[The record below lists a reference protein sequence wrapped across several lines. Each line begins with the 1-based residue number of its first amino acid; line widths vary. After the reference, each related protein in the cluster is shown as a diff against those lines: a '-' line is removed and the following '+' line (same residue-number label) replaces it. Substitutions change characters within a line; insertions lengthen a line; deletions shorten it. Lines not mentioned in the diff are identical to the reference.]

1 MNATLRN
8 LLVASTIAVGMI
20 LTPYAEAQVSR
31 PAPTRSS
38 ATSRNDRNN
47 NNKTNNRPSR
57 PVNTGNNSRPGNN
70 GNSRP
75 GNGSNNSRP
84 GNNGNHNGNSKPG
97 NNGNYNPGKPG
108 NNGNHNGNYNPGKP
122 GNNGNH
128 NGNHKPGKPGNNGI
142 HNGHNSGVSHWPG
155 YRPPSG
161 PAPVVRPGTHRPN
174 WSTPVPPPHRNYR
187 PVCRPIPR
195 PVPPHGYHPCHTAP
209 VIHTI
214 LGITFG
220 TLYNVSLDYLYN
232 KGYEIDG
239 YADNTVYLRNVP
251 EMGYTWPDAT
261 IYYDSYGRLASSQ
274 FIYSTSF
281 SALGRYDRL
290 YHTLSMTYGSPVSA
304 SWNGAHRETI
314 WYGGDARGYVSL
326 EYDYSG
332 GRYYTILSY
341 GI

>member
-38 ATSRNDRNN
+38 NTSRNDRNN

-108 NNGNHNGNYNPGKP
+108 NNGNHNGNHKPGKP

-142 HNGHNSGVSHWPG
+142 HNGHNGGVSHWPG

-220 TLYNVSLDYLYN
+220 TLYNASLDYLYS

>member
-108 NNGNHNGNYNPGKP
+108 NNGNHNGNHKPGNN

-220 TLYNVSLDYLYN
+220 TLYNASLDYLYS

>member
-38 ATSRNDRNN
+38 NTSRNDRNN

-97 NNGNYNPGKPG
+97 NNGNYKPGKPG
-108 NNGNHNGNYNPGKP
+108 NNGNHNGNHKPSKP

-142 HNGHNSGVSHWPG
+142 HNGHNGGVSHWPG

-161 PAPVVRPGTHRPN
+161 PAPVVRPCTHRPN

-187 PVCRPIPR
+187 PIGRPIPR

-220 TLYNVSLDYLYN
+220 TLYNASLDYLYS

-239 YADNTVYLRNVP
+239 YADNTVYLSNVP

>member
-1 MNATLRN
+1 MDYVSN
-8 LLVASTIAVGMI
+8 LYIAYYTHYSKNFPVY
-20 LTPYAEAQVSR
+20 L
-31 PAPTRSS
+31 
-38 ATSRNDRNN
+38 NNKN
-47 NNKTNNRPSR
+47 NNKTNNRP
-57 PVNTGNNSRPGNN
+57 
-70 GNSRP
+70 
-75 GNGSNNSRP
+75 SRP

-97 NNGNYNPGKPG
+97 NN
-108 NNGNHNGNYNPGKP
+108 
-122 GNNGNH
+122 
-128 NGNHKPGKPGNNGI
+128 KPGKPGNNGI

-187 PVCRPIPR
+187 PIGRPIPR

>member
-97 NNGNYNPGKPG
+97 NNGNYKPGKPG
-108 NNGNHNGNYNPGKP
+108 NNGNHNGNYKPGKP

-142 HNGHNSGVSHWPG
+142 HNGHNGGVSHWPG

-195 PVPPHGYHPCHTAP
+195 PVTPHGYHPCHTAP

>member
-97 NNGNYNPGKPG
+97 NNGNYKPGKPG
-108 NNGNHNGNYNPGKP
+108 NNGNHNGNYKPGKP

-142 HNGHNSGVSHWPG
+142 HNGHNGGVSHWPG

-187 PVCRPIPR
+187 PIGRPIPR

-220 TLYNVSLDYLYN
+220 TLYNASLDYLYN

>member
-108 NNGNHNGNYNPGKP
+108 NNGNHNGNYKPGKP

-142 HNGHNSGVSHWPG
+142 HNGHNGGVSHWPG

>member
-38 ATSRNDRNN
+38 NTSRNDRNN

-97 NNGNYNPGKPG
+97 NNGNYKPGKPG
-108 NNGNHNGNYNPGKP
+108 NNGNHNGNYKP

-128 NGNHKPGKPGNNGI
+128 NGNHNG
-142 HNGHNSGVSHWPG
+142 GVSHWPG

>member
-38 ATSRNDRNN
+38 NTSRNDRNN

-57 PVNTGNNSRPGNN
+57 PVNTGN
-70 GNSRP
+70 
-75 GNGSNNSRP
+75 
-84 GNNGNHNGNSKPG
+84 HNGNS
-97 NNGNYNPGKPG
+97 
-108 NNGNHNGNYNPGKP
+108 KP

-128 NGNHKPGKPGNNGI
+128 NGNHKPGNNGN
-142 HNGHNSGVSHWPG
+142 HNGNHNGGVSHWPG

-187 PVCRPIPR
+187 PIGRPIPR
-195 PVPPHGYHPCHTAP
+195 PVPPHGYHPGHTAP

-220 TLYNVSLDYLYN
+220 TLYNASLDYLYS

>member
-75 GNGSNNSRP
+75 GNGSNNSLP

-97 NNGNYNPGKPG
+97 NNGNYYGNYKPG
-108 NNGNHNGNYNPGKP
+108 NK
-122 GNNGNH
+122 
-128 NGNHKPGKPGNNGI
+128 GI

-220 TLYNVSLDYLYN
+220 TLYNASLDYLYS

>member
-57 PVNTGNNSRPGNN
+57 PGNGSNNSRPGNN
-70 GNSRP
+70 GNNSRP

-108 NNGNHNGNYNPGKP
+108 NNGNHNGNHKPGKP

-128 NGNHKPGKPGNNGI
+128 NGNHNG
-142 HNGHNSGVSHWPG
+142 GVSHWPG

-187 PVCRPIPR
+187 PIGRPIPR

-220 TLYNVSLDYLYN
+220 TLYNASLDYLYS

-341 GI
+341 

>member
-38 ATSRNDRNN
+38 NTSRNDRNN
-47 NNKTNNRPSR
+47 NNKAPNRPSK
-57 PVNTGNNSRPGNN
+57 PGNTGN
-70 GNSRP
+70 NSRP

-97 NNGNYNPGKPG
+97 NNGNHNPGKPG
-108 NNGNHNGNYNPGKP
+108 NNGNHNGNYKP

-128 NGNHKPGKPGNNGI
+128 NGHYKPGKPD
-142 HNGHNSGVSHWPG
+142 NGHNGGVSHWPG

-187 PVCRPIPR
+187 PIGRPIPR

-220 TLYNVSLDYLYN
+220 TLYHASLDYLYN

>member
-38 ATSRNDRNN
+38 NTSRNDRNN

-57 PVNTGNNSRPGNN
+57 P
-70 GNSRP
+70 
-75 GNGSNNSRP
+75 
-84 GNNGNHNGNSKPG
+84 GNNGNHNGNS
-97 NNGNYNPGKPG
+97 
-108 NNGNHNGNYNPGKP
+108 KP

-128 NGNHKPGKPGNNGI
+128 NGNHKPGKPGNNGN
-142 HNGHNSGVSHWPG
+142 HNGNHNSGVSHWPG

-220 TLYNVSLDYLYN
+220 TLYNASLDYLYS

>member
-1 MNATLRN
+1 
-8 LLVASTIAVGMI
+8 MI
-20 LTPYAEAQVSR
+20 FTPYAEAQVSR

-47 NNKTNNRPSR
+47 NKNNNKTNNRPSR
-57 PVNTGNNSRPGNN
+57 PGNN
-70 GNSRP
+70 GNNSRP

-108 NNGNHNGNYNPGKP
+108 NNGNHNGNYKPGKP

-142 HNGHNSGVSHWPG
+142 HNGNHNGGVSHWPG

-174 WSTPVPPPHRNYR
+174 WSTPMPPPHRNYR
-187 PVCRPIPR
+187 PIGRPIPR

-220 TLYNVSLDYLYN
+220 TLYHASLDYLYN

-281 SALGRYDRL
+281 SALGRYNRL

>member
-108 NNGNHNGNYNPGKP
+108 NNGNHNGNY
-122 GNNGNH
+122 
-128 NGNHKPGKPGNNGI
+128 KPGNNGI
-142 HNGHNSGVSHWPG
+142 HNGHNGGVSHWPG

-187 PVCRPIPR
+187 PIGRPIPR

-220 TLYNVSLDYLYN
+220 TLYNASLDYLYS

>member
-47 NNKTNNRPSR
+47 NNKTNNRPSK
-57 PVNTGNNSRPGNN
+57 PGNTGNNSRPGNN
-70 GNSRP
+70 G
-75 GNGSNNSRP
+75 NSRP

-97 NNGNYNPGKPG
+97 NNGNHNPGKPG
-108 NNGNHNGNYNPGKP
+108 NNGNHNPGKPGHNGNYKP

-128 NGNHKPGKPGNNGI
+128 NGN
-142 HNGHNSGVSHWPG
+142 HNSGVSHWPG

-187 PVCRPIPR
+187 PIGRPIPR

-220 TLYNVSLDYLYN
+220 TLYHASLDYLYN

>member
-75 GNGSNNSRP
+75 GN
-84 GNNGNHNGNSKPG
+84 NGNHNGNSKPG

-108 NNGNHNGNYNPGKP
+108 NNGNHNGNYKP

-128 NGNHKPGKPGNNGI
+128 NGNHNG
-142 HNGHNSGVSHWPG
+142 GVSHWPG

-187 PVCRPIPR
+187 PIGRPIPR

-220 TLYNVSLDYLYN
+220 TLYNASLDYLYS

>member
-38 ATSRNDRNN
+38 NTSRNDRNN

-108 NNGNHNGNYNPGKP
+108 NNGNHNGNHKPGKP

-128 NGNHKPGKPGNNGI
+128 NGNHKPGKPGNHNNG
-142 HNGHNSGVSHWPG
+142 GVSHWPG

-220 TLYNVSLDYLYN
+220 TLYNASLDYLYS

>member
-97 NNGNYNPGKPG
+97 NNGNYK
-108 NNGNHNGNYNPGKP
+108 PGKP

-128 NGNHKPGKPGNNGI
+128 NGNHNG
-142 HNGHNSGVSHWPG
+142 GVSHWPG

-220 TLYNVSLDYLYN
+220 TLYNASLDYLYS

>member
-108 NNGNHNGNYNPGKP
+108 NNGNHNGNYKP

-128 NGNHKPGKPGNNGI
+128 NGN
-142 HNGHNSGVSHWPG
+142 HNSGVSHWPG

-161 PAPVVRPGTHRPN
+161 PAPVVRHGTHRPN

-220 TLYNVSLDYLYN
+220 TLYNASLDYLYS

>member
-38 ATSRNDRNN
+38 NTSRNDRNN

-57 PVNTGNNSRPGNN
+57 PVNTGN
-70 GNSRP
+70 
-75 GNGSNNSRP
+75 
-84 GNNGNHNGNSKPG
+84 HNGNS
-97 NNGNYNPGKPG
+97 
-108 NNGNHNGNYNPGKP
+108 KP

-128 NGNHKPGKPGNNGI
+128 NGNHKPGNNGN
-142 HNGHNSGVSHWPG
+142 HNGNHNGGVSHWPG

-187 PVCRPIPR
+187 PIGRPIPR

-220 TLYNVSLDYLYN
+220 TLYNASLDYLYS

>member
-38 ATSRNDRNN
+38 NTSRNDRNN

-57 PVNTGNNSRPGNN
+57 PGNGSNNSRPGNN
-70 GNSRP
+70 GNNSRP

-108 NNGNHNGNYNPGKP
+108 NNGNHNGNY
-122 GNNGNH
+122 
-128 NGNHKPGKPGNNGI
+128 KPGKPGNNGI

-187 PVCRPIPR
+187 PIGRPIPR

-220 TLYNVSLDYLYN
+220 TLYNASLDYLYS

-290 YHTLSMTYGSPVSA
+290 YHTLSMTYGSPVS
-304 SWNGAHRETI
+304 SIWNGLHRETI

>member
-57 PVNTGNNSRPGNN
+57 P
-70 GNSRP
+70 

-108 NNGNHNGNYNPGKP
+108 NNGNHNGNY
-122 GNNGNH
+122 
-128 NGNHKPGKPGNNGI
+128 KPGNNGI

>member
-57 PVNTGNNSRPGNN
+57 P
-70 GNSRP
+70 

-108 NNGNHNGNYNPGKP
+108 NNGNHNGN
-122 GNNGNH
+122 H
-128 NGNHKPGKPGNNGI
+128 NG
-142 HNGHNSGVSHWPG
+142 GVSHWPG

-187 PVCRPIPR
+187 PIGRPIPR

-220 TLYNVSLDYLYN
+220 TLYNASLDYLYS

>member
-38 ATSRNDRNN
+38 NTSRNDRNN
-47 NNKTNNRPSR
+47 NNKANNRPSK
-57 PVNTGNNSRPGNN
+57 PGNNGNNSRPGNN

-75 GNGSNNSRP
+75 GNSSNNSRP

-97 NNGNYNPGKPG
+97 NNGNHKPGKPG
-108 NNGNHNGNYNPGKP
+108 NNGNHKPGKP

-128 NGNHKPGKPGNNGI
+128 NGNHNG
-142 HNGHNSGVSHWPG
+142 GVSHWPG

-174 WSTPVPPPHRNYR
+174 WSTPVPPPHRHYR
-187 PVCRPIPR
+187 PIGRHIPR

-220 TLYNVSLDYLYN
+220 TLYHASLDYLYN

-290 YHTLSMTYGSPVSA
+290 YHTLSMTYGTPVSA

>member
-38 ATSRNDRNN
+38 NTSRNDRNN
-47 NNKTNNRPSR
+47 NNKTNNRP
-57 PVNTGNNSRPGNN
+57 
-70 GNSRP
+70 
-75 GNGSNNSRP
+75 SRP

-97 NNGNYNPGKPG
+97 NNGNYKPGKPG
-108 NNGNHNGNYNPGKP
+108 NNGNHNGNYKP

-128 NGNHKPGKPGNNGI
+128 NG
-142 HNGHNSGVSHWPG
+142 HNGGVSHWPG

-187 PVCRPIPR
+187 PIGRPIPR
-195 PVPPHGYHPCHTAP
+195 PVPPHGYHVCHTAP

-220 TLYNVSLDYLYN
+220 TLYNASLDYLYS

>member
-38 ATSRNDRNN
+38 NTSRNDRNN

-57 PVNTGNNSRPGNN
+57 PGNNGNNSRPGNN

-97 NNGNYNPGKPG
+97 NNGNYKPGKPG
-108 NNGNHNGNYNPGKP
+108 NNGNHNGNYKPGKP

-142 HNGHNSGVSHWPG
+142 HNGHNGGVSHWPG

-187 PVCRPIPR
+187 PIGRPIPR

-220 TLYNVSLDYLYN
+220 TLYNASLDYLYS

>member
-1 MNATLRN
+1 M
-8 LLVASTIAVGMI
+8 GMI

-108 NNGNHNGNYNPGKP
+108 NNGNHNGNHKP

-128 NGNHKPGKPGNNGI
+128 NGNHNG
-142 HNGHNSGVSHWPG
+142 GVSHWPG
-155 YRPPSG
+155 YRPPAG

-187 PVCRPIPR
+187 PIGRPIPR

-209 VIHTI
+209 IIHTI

-274 FIYSTSF
+274 
-281 SALGRYDRL
+281 
-290 YHTLSMTYGSPVSA
+290 
-304 SWNGAHRETI
+304 
-314 WYGGDARGYVSL
+314 
-326 EYDYSG
+326 
-332 GRYYTILSY
+332 
-341 GI
+341 

>member
-47 NNKTNNRPSR
+47 NKNNNKTNNRP
-57 PVNTGNNSRPGNN
+57 
-70 GNSRP
+70 
-75 GNGSNNSRP
+75 SRP
-84 GNNGNHNGNSKPG
+84 GNNGNHNGNHK
-97 NNGNYNPGKPG
+97 
-108 NNGNHNGNYNPGKP
+108 PGKP

-128 NGNHKPGKPGNNGI
+128 NGNHKPGKPGNHNNG
-142 HNGHNSGVSHWPG
+142 GVSHWPG

-261 IYYDSYGRLASSQ
+261 NYYDSYGRLASSQ

>member
-38 ATSRNDRNN
+38 NTSRNDRNN

-108 NNGNHNGNYNPGKP
+108 NNGNHNGNYKP

-128 NGNHKPGKPGNNGI
+128 NGN
-142 HNGHNSGVSHWPG
+142 HNSGVSHWPG

-187 PVCRPIPR
+187 PIGRPIPR

-220 TLYNVSLDYLYN
+220 TLYNASLDYLYS

>member
-38 ATSRNDRNN
+38 NTSRNDRNN

-108 NNGNHNGNYNPGKP
+108 NNGNHNGNYKPGKP

-128 NGNHKPGKPGNNGI
+128 NGNYKPGNNGN
-142 HNGHNSGVSHWPG
+142 HNGNHNSGVSHWPG

-187 PVCRPIPR
+187 PIGRPIPR

-220 TLYNVSLDYLYN
+220 TLYNASLDYLYS

>member
-108 NNGNHNGNYNPGKP
+108 NNGNHNGNYKPGKP

-187 PVCRPIPR
+187 PIGRPIPR

-220 TLYNVSLDYLYN
+220 TLYNASLDYLYS

>member
-38 ATSRNDRNN
+38 NTSRNDRNN

-57 PVNTGNNSRPGNN
+57 PVNTGN
-70 GNSRP
+70 
-75 GNGSNNSRP
+75 
-84 GNNGNHNGNSKPG
+84 HNGNS
-97 NNGNYNPGKPG
+97 
-108 NNGNHNGNYNPGKP
+108 KP

-128 NGNHKPGKPGNNGI
+128 NGNHKPGNNGN
-142 HNGHNSGVSHWPG
+142 HNGNHNGGVSHWPG

-187 PVCRPIPR
+187 PIGRPIPR

-220 TLYNVSLDYLYN
+220 TLYNASLDYLYS

-332 GRYYTILSY
+332 GRYYTILPTEYKLIDFCKYAPIHRKIS
-341 GI
+341 

>member
-97 NNGNYNPGKPG
+97 NNK
-108 NNGNHNGNYNPGKP
+108 PGKP

-128 NGNHKPGKPGNNGI
+128 NGNHKPGKPGNHNNG
-142 HNGHNSGVSHWPG
+142 GVSHWPG

>member
-1 MNATLRN
+1 
-8 LLVASTIAVGMI
+8 
-20 LTPYAEAQVSR
+20 
-31 PAPTRSS
+31 
-38 ATSRNDRNN
+38 
-47 NNKTNNRPSR
+47 
-57 PVNTGNNSRPGNN
+57 
-70 GNSRP
+70 
-75 GNGSNNSRP
+75 
-84 GNNGNHNGNSKPG
+84 
-97 NNGNYNPGKPG
+97 
-108 NNGNHNGNYNPGKP
+108 
-122 GNNGNH
+122 
-128 NGNHKPGKPGNNGI
+128 
-142 HNGHNSGVSHWPG
+142 
-155 YRPPSG
+155 SG

-187 PVCRPIPR
+187 PIGRPIPR

-261 IYYDSYGRLASSQ
+261 IYYDGYGRLASSQ

-281 SALGRYDRL
+281 SATGRYDRL
-290 YHTLSMTYGSPVSA
+290 YHTLSMTYGSPVSS
-304 SWNGAHRETI
+304 SWNGLHRETI

>member
-97 NNGNYNPGKPG
+97 NNGNYKPGKPG
-108 NNGNHNGNYNPGKP
+108 NNGNHNGNYKPGKP

-142 HNGHNSGVSHWPG
+142 HNGHNGGVSHWPG

-187 PVCRPIPR
+187 PIGRPIPR

-220 TLYNVSLDYLYN
+220 TLYNASLDYLYS